1 MRQLSEQKISRF
13 NLHAFALLV
22 LLSTLLVFMLCS
34 CSAGVYHTV
43 QPGQTLYRIGK
54 TYNVDEH
61 YLARINGISDPTTV
75 KVGTRLYIPGAE
87 KVKPVAVY
95 KAQPAPVAPKTSSAS
110 KATPSVPKKSTPA
123 KTPTE
128 QKTTTAKISVPRQ
141 LPVKQPAQQPVKTV
155 TARKILL
162 WPLRGKIL
170 SSFSSQAQAGRGRGI
185 EIGVRLGSDVSAAA
199 AGKVIYSGDG
209 VNGYGHLIILQHKD
223 DLFTI
228 YGFNKQNLV
237 AMGDFVGQGQKIAL
251 SGVPSSGGSPRL
263 HFEVRQGKTPVDP
276 ILFLP

>member
-1 MRQLSEQKISRF
+1 M
-13 NLHAFALLV
+13 V

-61 YLARINGISDPTTV
+61 YLARINGITDPTTV

-87 KVKPVAVY
+87 KVKSVAVY
-95 KAQPAPVAPKTSSAS
+95 KAQAAPVVPKRTTAS
-110 KATPSVPKKSTPA
+110 KATVSAPKKSTPA
-123 KTPTE
+123 KAPSA
-128 QKTTTAKISVPRQ
+128 QRTTSAKISLPKQ
-141 LPVKQPAQQPVKTV
+141 LPAKQSSQQAAKSLTTNKV
-155 TARKILL
+155 LF
-162 WPLRGKIL
+162 WPLRGKIV
-170 SSFSSQAQAGRGRGI
+170 STFSRQAQAGRGRGI

-237 AMGDFVGQGQKIAL
+237 SQGDFVGQGQKIAL
-251 SGVPSSGGSPRL
+251 SGVPPSGGSPRL

-276 ILFLP
+276 ILYLP